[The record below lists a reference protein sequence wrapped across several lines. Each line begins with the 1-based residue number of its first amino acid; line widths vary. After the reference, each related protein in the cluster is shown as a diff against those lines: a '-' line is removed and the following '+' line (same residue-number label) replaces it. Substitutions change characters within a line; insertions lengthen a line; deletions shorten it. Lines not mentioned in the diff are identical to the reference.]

1 MKIWAIARITFTG
14 FLRNRILILFA
25 AVFVCILL
33 PNLMP
38 LLLLRSTAGHTSGAV
53 SPVMG
58 DLSDLLVLV
67 GGFGS
72 LLAAW
77 LAADAV
83 ASDMKSGVIL
93 AVMARPVRRWEY
105 LLGKYLG
112 VQCLLAIYV
121 LLTFAFS
128 YLVAWIGGDRIQTS
142 PWVLFAYP
150 LCRYAIYSAMAMFFV
165 TFIHQVAAFGVVLV
179 VFILSM
185 LLTPGGTRLVFLPAA
200 IRDAAYVVFPS
211 TGLLSEDR
219 FLGVTQ
225 ASLEKITWDMHV
237 VTVGYGLD
245 YALIFLLL
253 AIWSFRRR
261 TLSRE

>member
-1 MKIWAIARITFTG
+1 MKICVIARITFAG

-25 AVFVCILL
+25 AVFLCVLL
-33 PNLMP
+33 PNLVP
-38 LLLLRSTAGHTSGAV
+38 LLLLRSATRHTAGPV
-53 SPVMG
+53 SPVLG
-58 DLSDLLVLV
+58 DLSDMLTLV

-121 LLTFAFS
+121 LFTFAFS
-128 YLVAWIGGDRIQTS
+128 YLLAWIGGERIQTS
-142 PWVLFAYP
+142 AWVLFAYP

-165 TFIHQVAAFGVVLV
+165 TFLHQVAAFGVVLV
-179 VFILSM
+179 TFILPF
-185 LLTPGGTRLVFLPAA
+185 LLRPGDNRLAFLPGAV
-200 IRDAAYVVFPS
+200 RTTAYVLLPS
-211 TGLLSEDR
+211 TGLLSEDK
-219 FLGVTQ
+219 FLAITRT
-225 ASLEKITWDMHV
+225 SLNKITWDVHAV
-237 VTVGYGLD
+237 AVAYGLD
-245 YALIFLLL
+245 YALVFFLL

-261 TLSRE
+261 SLSRE

>member
-1 MKIWAIARITFTG
+1 MKIWAIARITFAG
-14 FLRNRILILFA
+14 FLRDRILILLA
-25 AVFVCILL
+25 AVFLCILL
-33 PNLMP
+33 PNVVP
-38 LLLLRSTAGHTSGAV
+38 LILLRTPAQHTPGPV

-58 DLSDLLVLV
+58 ELSDMLTLV

-72 LLAAW
+72 LLATW
-77 LAADAV
+77 VAADAV

-121 LLTFAFS
+121 LFTFAFS
-128 YLVAWIGGDRIQTS
+128 YLVAWLGGERIRIS
-142 PWVLFAYP
+142 AWVLFAYP
-150 LCRYAIYSAMAMFFV
+150 LCRYAIFSAMAMFFV
-165 TFIHQVAAFGVVLV
+165 TFLHQVASFVVVLV
-179 VFILSM
+179 IFILPFM
-185 LLTPGGTRLVFLPAA
+185 LKPGDNRLAFLPGSV
-200 IRDAAYVVFPS
+200 RSVAYVLLPS

-219 FLGVTQ
+219 FLAITR
-225 ASLEKITWDMHV
+225 ASLNKIGWDIYAV
-237 VTVGYGLD
+237 AVGYGLD
-245 YALIFLLL
+245 YALVFFLL